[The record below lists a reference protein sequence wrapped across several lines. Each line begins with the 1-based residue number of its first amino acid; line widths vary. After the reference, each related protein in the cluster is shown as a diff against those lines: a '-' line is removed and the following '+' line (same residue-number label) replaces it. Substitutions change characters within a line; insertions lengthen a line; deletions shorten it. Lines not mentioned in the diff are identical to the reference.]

1 MPKEQD
7 NNETKNQ
14 KAIHLAEACNRLMGQ
29 SQDFRYFVEELTEM
43 LLDQRDKNEGLL
55 GELAI
60 VGKGMSLNMKQIL
73 QMIDNSS
80 AVLVRARAAE
90 GKRLNGLK

>member
-1 MPKEQD
+1 
-7 NNETKNQ
+7 
-14 KAIHLAEACNRLMGQ
+14 
-29 SQDFRYFVEELTEM
+29 M